1 MKKLFL
7 CSLTL
12 LLFVACNNEK
22 TNQPDEK
29 KVNNAEIIEGI
40 YTSFSQGDI
49 EGILASFDENIV
61 WNEAENFPY
70 DDGNPYI
77 GHQAIVDGVFARV
90 GGEWDNFIV
99 DERKVYIMD
108 NDMVLVTG
116 KFKGTYKAT
125 GKTINAQL
133 VHHWTLQDGKVIQF
147 QQYTDTKQVADAISE

>member
-7 CSLTL
+7 CSFTV

-22 TNQPDEK
+22 TNQPDELK
-29 KVNNAEIIEGI
+29 INNVEIIKGI

-70 DDGNPYI
+70 ADGNPYI
-77 GHQAIVDGVFARV
+77 GGQAIVEGVFARV

-99 DERKVYIMD
+99 DERKVYNMD
-108 NDMVLVTG
+108 NNMVLVTG
-116 KFKGTYKAT
+116 RYKGTNKAT
-125 GKTINAQL
+125 GKSINAQL
-133 VHHWTLQDGKVIQF
+133 VHHWTLKDGKIIQF
-147 QQYTDTKQVADAISE
+147 QQYTDTKQVADALTE